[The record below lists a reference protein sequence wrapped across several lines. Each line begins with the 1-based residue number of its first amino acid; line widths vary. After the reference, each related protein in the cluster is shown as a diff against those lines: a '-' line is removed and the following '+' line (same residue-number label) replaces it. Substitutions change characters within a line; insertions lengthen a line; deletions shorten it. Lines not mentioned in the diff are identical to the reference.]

1 MPLEG
6 TDVSTNVQNEA
17 VEEYETGHINEE
29 SGTEELNNFMQLA
42 NIEASSSE
50 GQYAQ
55 TEPSSD
61 EKLAELQYAIARQPL
76 LREIL
81 YKTLQFCRVEANL
94 ETLEKE
100 VASFPEYATCRYSAV
115 ALANI
120 LVKHY
125 GLKLVEHS
133 SDGSVVQEADKKGLS
148 EDEVDDLVA
157 FVSYVTT
164 PEGEVLVEQHEPAF
178 RLAQLLEVDSS
189 YDAVYQEL
197 LEYLYEQP
205 RSYNDVKNH
214 FKNEPLSSH
223 IVGGNLQSMQPSVF
237 VDRLER
243 AGAIVWNGGWTLSD
257 AGMEYVEK
265 FTVHKAVN
273 RSFDERTRHAH

>member
-1 MPLEG
+1 M
-6 TDVSTNVQNEA
+6 STNVQNEA

-81 YKTLQFCRVEANL
+81 YKILQFCRVEANL

-189 YDAVYQEL
+189 YDAFYREL
-197 LEYLYEQP
+197 LEYRAATTTSKTISRMSLC
-205 RSYNDVKNH
+205 RAL
-214 FKNEPLSSH
+214 LSAEIFNPCSQACSL
-223 IVGGNLQSMQPSVF
+223 IDSSALALSCGMA
-237 VDRLER
+237 
-243 AGAIVWNGGWTLSD
+243 AG
-257 AGMEYVEK
+257 
-265 FTVHKAVN
+265 H
-273 RSFDERTRHAH
+273 